1 VVSWLASVE
10 LQLRGSGSEVNINT
24 LGKIA
29 TLGEAGCRR
38 VFGSLGLAKSF

>member
-10 LQLRGSGSEVNINT
+10 LQLRGSEVNINT

-29 TLGEAGCRR
+29 TLGEAVCRR
-38 VFGSLGLAKSF
+38 VFGGLGLAKSF